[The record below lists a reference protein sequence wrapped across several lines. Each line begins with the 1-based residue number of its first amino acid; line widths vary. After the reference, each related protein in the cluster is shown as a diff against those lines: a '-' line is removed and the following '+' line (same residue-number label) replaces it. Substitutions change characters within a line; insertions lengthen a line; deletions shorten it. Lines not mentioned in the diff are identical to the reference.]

1 MEEKFANYEGP
12 AFLKKKKQVP
22 TASAPLALQGERLFS
37 NAKGQEMI
45 SAFRL
50 RKSGNSTILTIPEEV
65 LNLLEVR
72 VGDYLEFVFLPEEK
86 IVTLQP
92 AAQEAKKKKV

>member
-1 MEEKFANYEGP
+1 MEDLFSSYEGP
-12 AFLKKKKQVP
+12 AFLKKKKIVERKETKQF
-22 TASAPLALQGERLFS
+22 LKGERVFS
-37 NAKGQEMI
+37 NAKGQETI

-65 LNLLEVR
+65 LHLLDAK

-92 AAQEAKKKKV
+92 AAQEAKKKKM